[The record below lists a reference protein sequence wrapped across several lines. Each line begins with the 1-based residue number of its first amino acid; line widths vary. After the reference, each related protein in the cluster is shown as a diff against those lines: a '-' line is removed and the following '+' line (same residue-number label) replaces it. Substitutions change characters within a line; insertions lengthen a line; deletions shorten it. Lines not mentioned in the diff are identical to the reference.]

1 MALKGKNCGDR
12 SLGEKAEAVTE
23 GEGRLKEKVKPGGL
37 EQNKL
42 ET

>member
-12 SLGEKAEAVTE
+12 NLGEEAEAVTE
-23 GEGRLKEKVKPGGL
+23 GEGRLKEKGKPAAL
-37 EQNKL
+37 EQKKL